1 MFEHPYVLEWI
12 DWLTDMR
19 RFENLTEE
27 QVIEKLTKDNFDT
40 FVSIYRVDVDGDIF
54 MNLLEN
60 FYKRINENII

>member
-1 MFEHPYVLEWI
+1 MFERPYVLEWI
-12 DWLTDMR
+12 DWLTNMR

-40 FVSIYRVDVDGDIF
+40 FVSVYRVDIDGDIF